1 MKIIIANPFYP
12 PYPVEPGGAEHSLEQ
27 MCRIFADE
35 GWKLRVVTPCYEGK
49 PGIESDGGIEIDR
62 FASGINKSF
71 FVDGDFQK
79 YFDSTAYV
87 NGTAC
92 AIAKA
97 VESFGRPV
105 VIANNAQSIFPVVS
119 ASHKLGVPS
128 LGMVRDAQ
136 PLCEM
141 GSCIHSR
148 KPSNA
153 LPCRGVL
160 GAGKCKI
167 KFCRERGHVNL
178 RAFPGIF
185 VDGMLLGLRRKRLR
199 TAYLGTNRI
208 ITISEALKLMLS
220 KIDGFAGKEM
230 RVIQNFHTSIKPV
243 SNYELQHFL
252 ERTKIGNSRF
262 FLIVGKKS
270 YGKGSDVAVSAT
282 RVLQASYPD
291 VLVVFAGKGELIN
304 SPRGVVD
311 VGQISQSLL
320 IRLLLKAIGVVVPG
334 RCQEGLHRTM
344 IDAVW
349 HGKPVICTEA
359 GGVSEGVRN
368 DANGYIVPCDDVD
381 SLANAMAA
389 VLSWQKKQIDL
400 CRRTSKETYEEL
412 FSDIVLLQKW
422 HEIFSAMG

>member
-1 MKIIIANPFYP
+1 MKIVIANPFYP
-12 PYPVEPGGAEHSLEQ
+12 PYPIEPGGAEHSLEQ

-35 GWKLRVVTPCYEGK
+35 GLKLRVVTPCYKGK

-62 FASGINKSF
+62 FASGIKMSS
-71 FVDGDFQK
+71 FVDEDFQK
-79 YFDSTAYV
+79 YFDSTTYV

-92 AIAKA
+92 AIARA
-97 VESFGRPV
+97 VESSNRTII
-105 VIANNAQSIFPVVS
+105 IANNAQSIIPVVL

-136 PLCEM
+136 LLCEM

-148 KPSNA
+148 KPSTA

-167 KFCRERGHVNL
+167 KFCRERGRVNL

-185 VDGMLLGLRRKRLR
+185 VDGMHLGLRRKRLR
-199 TAYLGTNRI
+199 TAYLGTNTI

-220 KIDGFAGKEM
+220 KIDGFTSKEM
-230 RVIQNFHTSIKPV
+230 RVIQNFHTGIETASDD
-243 SNYELQHFL
+243 ELQFFL
-252 ERTKIGNSRF
+252 ERTKIGNLRF

-270 YGKGSDVAVSAT
+270 YGKGSDVAVNAA

-291 VLVVFAGKGELIN
+291 VLVVFAGKGELKN
-304 SPRGVVD
+304 CDKGVVD
-311 VGQISQSLL
+311 VGQLSQSLL
-320 IRLLLKAIGVVVPG
+320 MRLLFKSIGVVVPG

-359 GGVSEGVRN
+359 GGVSEGVRHN
-368 DANGYIVPCDDVD
+368 ANGYIVPCDDVH
-381 SLANAMAA
+381 SLANAMKT
-389 VLSWQKKQIDL
+389 VLSWQEKQVDL
-400 CRRTSKETYEEL
+400 CKRTSKEIYEEL
-412 FSDIVLLQKW
+412 FSDIVLMQKW
-422 HEIFSAMG
+422 HEIFSTMG